1 MSTFREVVVV
11 SAKRTPIGSFLGN
24 LSSVTAPKLGS
35 TAIKGILNEIKININ
50 KVDEVIMGNV
60 LPAGSGQAPARQAA
74 LGAGSPNGVECLTVN
89 KVCGSGLKA
98 IMLAMQTI
106 QVGDASVII
115 AGGME
120 NMSLTP
126 YYLPKARTGYRMGP
140 GKIIDGM
147 IRDGL
152 WDVYNDIHMGSCAE
166 LCARDRN
173 FSREAQDEFA
183 VQSYERAIDAMKNGR
198 FYNEIVTV
206 EVPQRKGDSLHIK
219 EDEEP
224 GRVKFEKISNLKPA
238 FEKDGTIT
246 AANASKINDGAAAV
260 LVMDKE
266 TAKSLKLKPLV
277 RIIAQGSTAQAPEWF
292 TTAPEK
298 AISKVLE
305 KSNLKA
311 KDIDLWEINEAFA
324 PVTMAAINDFNLD
337 HRKVNVNGGAIAL
350 GHPIGASGAR
360 IFTTLVHALEQKTAR
375 YGLATLCIGGG
386 EASAMIIER
395 I

>member
-1 MSTFREVVVV
+1 
-11 SAKRTPIGSFLGN
+11 
-24 LSSVTAPKLGS
+24 
-35 TAIKGILNEIKININ
+35 
-50 KVDEVIMGNV
+50 MGNV
-60 LPAGSGQAPARQAA
+60 LSAGSGQAPARQAA
-74 LGAGSPNGVECLTVN
+74 LGAGLPNGVECLTIN

-98 IMLAMQTI
+98 ILLAMQAI
-106 QVGDASVII
+106 QVGDADVII

-126 YYLPKARTGYRMGP
+126 YYLPKVRTGYRMGP
-140 GKIIDGM
+140 GEIIDGM
-147 IRDGL
+147 IHDGL

-198 FYNEIVTV
+198 FDNEIVTV
-206 EVPQRKGDSLHIK
+206 EVSQRKGESLHIR

-224 GRVKFEKISNLKPA
+224 GRARFDKIPNLKPA
-238 FEKDGTIT
+238 FEKDGTVT

-260 LVMDKE
+260 LVMAKE
-266 TAKSLKLKPLV
+266 TAKSLKLNPLV
-277 RIIAQGSTAQAPEWF
+277 RIITQGSAAHAPEWF
-292 TTAPEK
+292 TTVPEK
-298 AISKVLE
+298 AINKVLE

-311 KDIDLWEINEAFA
+311 ENIDLWEINEAFA
-324 PVTMAAINDFNLD
+324 PVTMAAINSFNLD
-337 HRKVNVNGGAIAL
+337 PNRVNVNGGAIAL

-360 IFTTLVHALEQKTAR
+360 IFTTLVHALEQKNAH

-386 EASAMIIER
+386 EASAVIVER
-395 I
+395 V

>member
-1 MSTFREVVVV
+1 MSTFREIVVV

-74 LGAGSPNGVECLTVN
+74 LGAGLPNGVECLTIN

-337 HRKVNVNGGAIAL
+337 PRKVNVNGGAIAL

-360 IFTTLVHALEQKTAR
+360 IFTTLVHALEQKNAR

-386 EASAMIIER
+386 EASAVIVER
-395 I
+395 V